1 MGLPK
6 TIKHKNAFINS
17 PSAGFDGVFDWSW
30 TDGCFGDGKIT
41 PMDFDGVVERKG
53 NFILFET
60 KDIGVPVPKGQLY
73 TLESAHRLGCF
84 TILLLYGKTKPESAQ
99 IWYPGVTTRQNL
111 NGIEEIKQKV
121 ANWYEYANKN
131 PKKSI
136 SDEFL
141 SRRIVAISE
150 QNEERGNTI
159 KRAKDLA
166 EQLLKIL
173 EGAQ

>member
-1 MGLPK
+1 MIQLRDYQVDM
-6 TIKHKNAFINS
+6 INRVRES
-17 PSAGFDGVFDWSW
+17 L
-30 TDGCFGDGKIT
+30 
-41 PMDFDGVVERKG
+41 RG
-53 NFILFET
+53 NQRVILQAPT
-60 KDIGVPVPKGQLY
+60 G
-73 TLESAHRLGCF
+73 A
-84 TILLLYGKTKPESAQ
+84 GKTKPESAQ

-159 KRAKDLA
+159 KIAKDLA
-166 EQLLKIL
+166 EQLLKTL